1 MAMTSPV
8 FIVHRPGA
16 GDGPFE
22 VLAPKHLSSEKAV
35 RRQLH
40 LPGTGALWIATGRD
54 GLRWM
59 ARGLVGT
66 PRRRR
71 RTLLL
76 TEAVRDDILT
86 LFTNGFDR
94 VVLLPRARL
103 SGDELAGV
111 FAREDRADFCI
122 GGTIDLDL
130 DVAVLLRGD
139 LDIITAPLSD
149 FPPSGDGTRPD
160 FQAFEVVD
168 FGRTL
173 RFGRYE
179 AAFDAVLYLH
189 DAGYRRRIR
198 DGRAGGNPLGASVRR
213 LRKQRGLRL
222 EALGSL
228 AKTVARIERG
238 EVRRPRRATL
248 QAVAERLGTTV
259 EELAQ
264 F

>member
-1 MAMTSPV
+1 MNSPV
-8 FIVHRPGA
+8 FILHRPGA
-16 GDGPFE
+16 GDGVFE
-22 VLAPKHLSSEKAV
+22 AFRPKHLSSEKAV

-76 TEAVRDDILT
+76 TEAVREGTLT
-86 LFTNGFDR
+86 LFTNWFDR
-94 VVLLPRARL
+94 VVVLPRSRL
-103 SGDELAGV
+103 PGDELVEV

-139 LDIITAPLSD
+139 LGIITAPLSD
-149 FPPSGDGTRPD
+149 FLPSGDGTRPD
-160 FQAFEVVD
+160 FQEFAVVD
-168 FGRTL
+168 SGRTL
-173 RFGRYE
+173 RFGGYE
-179 AAFDAVLYLH
+179 AAFDTVLYLH
-189 DAGYRRRIR
+189 DAEFRRRIR
-198 DGRAGGNPLGASVRR
+198 DRRADGNPLGASVRR

-222 EALGSL
+222 DALGSL

-248 QAVAERLGTTV
+248 EAVAERLGTTV
-259 EELAQ
+259 EELGQ

>member
-1 MAMTSPV
+1 MTNPV
-8 FIVHRPGA
+8 FILHRPGA
-16 GDGPFE
+16 EDGVFG
-22 VLAPKHLSSEKAV
+22 AFHPKRLSSETAV

-40 LPGTGALWIATGRD
+40 SAGTGALWIATGRD

-76 TEAVRDDILT
+76 TEAVREDTLT
-86 LFTNGFDR
+86 LFTHWFER
-94 VVLLPRARL
+94 VVVLPRSRL
-103 SGDELAGV
+103 AGDELVEV

-139 LDIITAPLSD
+139 LGIITAPLSD
-149 FPPSGDGTRPD
+149 FSPSGDGTCPD
-160 FQAFEVVD
+160 FQSFDVVD
-168 FGRTL
+168 SGRTL

-189 DAGYRRRIR
+189 DAEFRRRFR
-198 DGRAGGNPLGASVRR
+198 DRRAGGNPLGASVRR

-222 EALGSL
+222 DALGSL

-238 EVRRPRRATL
+238 EVRRPRRTTL
-248 QAVAERLGTTV
+248 EAVAERLGTTV